1 MEAEQL
7 LRARRAGRGRWRP
20 TKARLRWRLY
30 LLLAVVDSG
39 VLLLAHNAA
48 GALRFG
54 DAFHVEALKL
64 FAALLPLY
72 GGAAFAV
79 NAYSAPVLLG
89 PTQSVVR
96 GLKALALALTA
107 AVFFIFLLQFGARVS
122 RFTFAS
128 AAAFA
133 FCGLALARWFVSRN
147 AIELLGGEAYDVV
160 VIADGE
166 TVLPDNGL
174 TVFVQPGDGIDPAN
188 PSPGSFDRL
197 GRLVERADRVVIAC
211 PPERRQL
218 WSAAL
223 QGANVQAEVL
233 APELA
238 HIRPLGIAR
247 HGTTPT
253 MIVAQAPLSW
263 RDRIIK
269 RAFDVAFASAALTL
283 LAPLLC
289 LVAIGVK
296 LTSPGPVLFRQPRIG
311 RRNRQFKIMKF
322 RTMRVES
329 SDTVGDRSTT
339 RGDDRVTRLGR
350 LLRATSIDELPQL
363 LNVLAGE
370 MSIVGP
376 RPHAVGSRAGE
387 QLFWELDS
395 RYWHRHAIKPGL
407 TGLAQVRGFRGA
419 TPATADLA
427 NRLHADLE
435 YRSSWSIWKD
445 LLILAR
451 TAPALFS
458 RNAF

>member
-1 MEAEQL
+1 MGVFSTSP
-7 LRARRAGRGRWRP
+7 ARRAGRVRWRP
-20 TKARLRWRLY
+20 SKARLRWRLY
-30 LLLAVVDSG
+30 LLLAVVDAAM
-39 VLLLAHNAA
+39 LLLAHNLA

-54 DAFHVEALKL
+54 DAFHPEALKL

-72 GGAAFAV
+72 GAAAFAV
-79 NAYSAPVLLG
+79 NAYSTPVLLA
-89 PTQSVVR
+89 TVQSVFR
-96 GLKALALALTA
+96 SLKALALALTA
-107 AVFFIFLLQFGARVS
+107 SVFFIFLLQFGERVS

-133 FCGLALARWFVSRN
+133 FVGLAIARWCIGRN
-147 AIELLGGEAYDVV
+147 AITMLGGSAYDILI
-160 VIADGE
+160 IADGE
-166 TVLPDNGL
+166 TALPDNGL
-174 TVFVQPGDGIDPAN
+174 TVFVQPGDGLDPAN
-188 PSPGSFDRL
+188 RSPASLDRL
-197 GRLVERADRVVIAC
+197 GRLVERADRVIVSC

-223 QGANVQAEVL
+223 QGANVQGEVL

-238 HIRPLGIAR
+238 AIHPLGIAR
-247 HGTTPT
+247 HNATPT
-253 MIVAQAPLSW
+253 MIVAQAPLTW
-263 RDRIIK
+263 RNRVIK
-269 RAFDVAFASAALTL
+269 RGFDLAVAMTAMVALT
-283 LAPLLC
+283 PLLL

-311 RRNRQFKIMKF
+311 RRNRQFSILKF
-322 RTMRVES
+322 RTMRVEA
-329 SDTVGDRSTT
+329 SDAAGHRSTT
-339 RGDDRVTRLGR
+339 RDDDRVTRLGR
-350 LLRATSIDELPQL
+350 TLRSTSIDELPQL
-363 LNVLAGE
+363 FNVLRGE

-395 RYWHRHAIKPGL
+395 RYGHRHAIKPGL

-419 TPATADLA
+419 TPAATDLT

-445 LLILAR
+445 IAILLR
-451 TAPALFS
+451 TAPALFG